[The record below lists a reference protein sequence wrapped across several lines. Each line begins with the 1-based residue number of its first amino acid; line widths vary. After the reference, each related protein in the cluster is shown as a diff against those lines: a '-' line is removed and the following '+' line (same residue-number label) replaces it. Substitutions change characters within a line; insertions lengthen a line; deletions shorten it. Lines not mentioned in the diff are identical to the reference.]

1 MKAIIK
7 VLGIAIAIGAF
18 CSLGIAQG
26 KPDPT
31 GTWDLT
37 VESPQGARTTLAVL
51 KADGEKI
58 SGTLKRQAGDTP
70 VTGTIKGND
79 ITLVYS
85 IKFQDQDLKIT
96 LTGKADKDSMKGDA
110 DFGGFAQGT
119 WSAKRHQEGSGA
131 AAGPS
136 SGPSA
141 ASSNVSGN
149 WAFEVQTDQG
159 SGSPSFTFKQEGE
172 KLTGTYKGAFGEGP
186 VEGTV
191 KGSAINFNVKVNAQ
205 GQDVVITYTGTIEGG
220 GMKGAVKLGDLGA
233 GTWTGKRQ

>member
-7 VLGIAIAIGAF
+7 VLGIAVAIAAF
-18 CSLGIAQG
+18 CSLGIAQA
-26 KPDPT
+26 KPDPS

-37 VESPQGARTTLAVL
+37 IESPQGTRTTTAVL

-58 SGTLKRQAGDTP
+58 SGVMKRQQGEIP
-70 VTGTIKGND
+70 ITGTVKGNE

-96 LTGKADKDSMKGDA
+96 LSGTADKDSMKGNA

-119 WSAKRHQEGSGA
+119 WSAKRHQEGA
-131 AAGPS
+131 APATSPS
-136 SGPSA
+136 SG
-141 ASSNVSGN
+141 ASNISGN

-159 SGSPSFTFKQEGE
+159 SGSPSFTFKQDGE

-191 KGSAINFNVKVNAQ
+191 KGNAISFNVKVNAQ
-205 GQDVVITYTGTIEGG
+205 GQDVVISYTGTIENG
-220 GMKGAVKLGDLGA
+220 GMKGTVKLGDLGT

>member
-7 VLGIAIAIGAF
+7 VLGVAVAIGAF
-18 CSLGIAQG
+18 CSIGFAQG
-26 KPDPT
+26 KPDPS

-37 VESPQGARTTLAVL
+37 IESPQGSRTGVAVL
-51 KADGEKI
+51 KVNGDTI
-58 SGTLKRQAGDTP
+58 SGSMKRQQGDIP
-70 VTGTIKGND
+70 LTGTLKGND

-96 LTGKADKDSMKGDA
+96 LSGKADKDSMKGDA

-119 WSAKRHQEGSGA
+119 WSAKRHQEGAGA
-131 AAGPS
+131 APSPS
-136 SGPSA
+136 SG
-141 ASSNVSGN
+141 ASNISGN

-186 VEGTV
+186 VDGTV
-191 KGSAINFNVKVNAQ
+191 KGNAINFNVKVNAQ
-205 GQDVVITYTGTIEGG
+205 GQDVVITYTGTIESG
-220 GMKGAVKLGDLGA
+220 GMKGSVKLGDLGT
-233 GTWTGKRQ
+233 GTWTAKRQ

>member
-7 VLGIAIAIGAF
+7 VLSIAVAMGAI
-18 CSLGIAQG
+18 CSIGTAQG

-31 GTWDLT
+31 GMWDLT
-37 VESPQGARTTLAVL
+37 IETPQGSRTGTAVL
-51 KADGEKI
+51 KADGDNI
-58 SGTLKRQAGDTP
+58 SGSMKRQQGDIP
-70 VTGTIKGND
+70 LTGTLKGND

-119 WSAKRHQEGSGA
+119 WSAKRHQEGGGPAPS
-131 AAGPS
+131 PS
-136 SGPSA
+136 SG
-141 ASSNVSGN
+141 SSNISGN

-159 SGSPSFTFKQEGE
+159 SGSPSFSFKQDGE

-191 KGSAINFNVKVNAQ
+191 KGNAINFNVKVNAQ
-205 GQDVVITYTGTIEGG
+205 GQDVVISYTGTIESG
-220 GMKGAVKLGDLGA
+220 GMKGTVKLGDLGT
-233 GTWTGKRQ
+233 GTWTAKRQ